1 MALSR
6 SVLRIV
12 FVNRCYFRTVHV
24 RYKSI
29 TGYQSADNALQTVTG
44 GRINRWLD
52 AYEDFVGLTEVRLAQ
67 EYVTKVLRY
76 NSGFVMLM
84 LRLQNGFKFPIVS

>member
-1 MALSR
+1 MALTR

-12 FVNRCYFRTVHV
+12 FVNRCYSRTVHI

-67 EYVTKVLRY
+67 ECVTKVQL
-76 NSGFVMLM
+76 GFNYAWTKTAEWIASVL
-84 LRLQNGFKFPIVS
+84 